1 MKIEYEEYNIKTV
14 SENGLSFCM
23 RKRRKF
29 LLNNN
34 DFMLDIIAKLNKQLS
49 NKQLKNDLKGIDNTL
64 SVKVIAKLATALSK
78 KQLGDSLKQLNNLY
92 VQVGTKFKTDKD
104 TRNKLLNEIAQLQKN
119 LTELQLKVN
128 VEKGASQNAI
138 NSVISTAKT
147 AQRYADK
154 TSIALDVE
162 VRKEKAVNDIIFIGE
177 KCSKL
182 FSNLSASQKYENLL
196 NSAYSISDKSQL
208 QEVRARISAFTSE
221 LKASG
226 LAAESTGRKW
236 GKLIDRAKELFS
248 AASVVRTIFVQAK
261 QAVSTTIDLDKV
273 YTDLVKVNDELNRND
288 YADYLSRCNQKA
300 QELATTQ
307 KALIEGAAEFS
318 KSGYNLS
325 TSDALTE
332 KSTILSNV
340 GDMGASDS
348 AKAIISGVQAYD
360 VVDGYTD
367 VVNKAQAL
375 IDKYNEVGNTASIT
389 TAEIAQGVQ
398 KVGSVF
404 ADANSSVDHL
414 IALGAAGNRQYQDAD
429 SLFLGLRTSALRIRG
444 ASTELEEAGE
454 DIEGVMSVLDNQ
466 KSIKA
471 LTGVDILEKDQQTIR
486 SIYDIFLDIS
496 KVYKDMSDV
505 DQSALLDIIAGK
517 HRASAISATLNNMT
531 EAQEILQN
539 SLNAAGSAQR
549 EYDTYLESTEAH
561 LQQFQAKLVETYST
575 FINGDMISHA
585 ADLGSAIL
593 DLINK
598 TDLLK
603 HGLIAIA
610 TLKIGQGISAA
621 GGAIAGTITQMNI
634 LGNALQQ
641 IKSLPL
647 DSVLRKATLDDIGES
662 TKALT
667 EKNLKLL
674 LSQKQLNDSDKMII
688 LSKHN
693 LTEEEAL
700 SKLETLGLTTATNA
714 NTAANTANAGSVNTL
729 KGAFTGLTA
738 SVKATWA
745 AMSALQKASIIF
757 AAISTAWSI
766 GSSIINGIKQR
777 TEELRQA
784 TQESANAYKE
794 SASSIDDYTKR
805 YQELHQALLEAKGNE
820 EETYN
825 IKKQLLDLQTELND
839 KFGEEYGKI
848 NLVTDAYKD
857 QTEAIKAYNKE
868 IANKTLNDIGEKG
881 INDAKS
887 QMLDK
892 KKYNLG
898 MDISLYSD
906 EGLAIQELADKYGID
921 INSNEGSGTLSL
933 ILKTDATTAE
943 STINDFMADVRS
955 LRDNGD
961 FDFTDSFDNVLDY
974 SGSELKRVKDTIE
987 QLGDALQQI
996 LIAEIIKDD
1005 DELARKYN
1013 NALETVEALN
1023 EAVLKSEDPFNDE
1036 NVQKLRQDLEALKA
1050 TFTTEELENYGYV
1063 LYDVFNQADTKLI
1076 DFHNELKNNSELQKL
1091 ADNLRGLDNLDLES
1105 LNPGEN
1111 ASFDKLKESADEY
1124 KLSLA
1129 ELIDELVRLGYV
1141 QTNATEENAI
1151 KELFSS
1157 FDNTE
1162 IGERLQYI
1170 NSQFK
1175 AGEISCKEYFDALN
1189 SEIANVD
1196 FSNYTNSLEEA
1207 NAASAQFFADSTQQA
1222 ASGLS
1227 DLINKFDSGSMSVSE
1242 YLEGYLSIA
1251 NTLSTL
1257 TNELQENSASWNQN
1271 GTAMSNATSNTL
1283 DNTQSALDNAIS
1295 TIQSYQ
1301 DSIYSLEQL
1310 MTGAVEAGT
1319 DEFSAHTQVIAE
1331 DLANIVAT
1339 GGQMADEIAS
1349 TLGTTTAEIASSMS
1363 ENVSNQSLA
1372 AQAITA
1378 NTNAA
1383 IGDMANSVGELF
1395 DTLGNAIS
1403 NFKVDISFGIK
1414 SISMQDVDMGLL
1426 GTHKLPKI
1434 DFSLEASGDSLSA
1447 IGSAISSFG
1456 KSVASNMAPQMIEL
1470 PDFSFKGDNKYTPDA
1485 SVLDNYNK
1493 KLNDMKNA
1501 QKGAG
1506 KATKDANDA
1515 LKEQKEAIE
1524 AQKEALEAEKEA
1536 LQEQKEAAA
1545 EALEEQIDGI
1555 DDVIKGKEKEI
1566 NLLDDE
1572 IDKIKEAREERKRDL
1587 DLQKAQ
1593 YDLARAEDQRPKLVN
1608 YMPDAIVI

>member
-1 MKIEYEEYNIKTV
+1 MDCLFVCEK
-14 SENGLSFCM
+14 G
-23 RKRRKF
+23 RKF

-49 NKQLKNDLKGIDNTL
+49 NKQLKSDLKGIDNTL

-128 VEKGASQNAI
+128 IEKGASQNAI

-177 KCSKL
+177 KYSKL

-226 LAAESTGRKW
+226 LAAESTGKKL
-236 GKLIDRAKELFS
+236 GKLIGLAKELFS

-261 QAVSTTIDLDKV
+261 QAVSTMIDLDKV

-318 KSGYNLS
+318 KSGYDLS

-340 GDMGASDS
+340 GEMSASDS

-360 VVDGYTD
+360 VIDGYTD
-367 VVNKAQAL
+367 VEDKAEAL

-429 SLFLGLRTSALRIRG
+429 SLFLGLRTAALRIRG

-531 EAQEILQN
+531 EAETILQN

-561 LQQFQAKLVETYST
+561 LQQFQAKLVETYSA

-610 TLKIGQGISAA
+610 TLKIGQGISAV
-621 GGAIAGTITQMNI
+621 GGTVAGTITQMNT
-634 LGNALQQ
+634 LGNAIQQ
-641 IKSLPL
+641 VKSLPL
-647 DSVLRKATLDDIGES
+647 EDTLKTKPLIEIGEA
-662 TKALT
+662 TQNLT
-667 EKNLKLL
+667 EKNLRLL
-674 LSQKQLNDSDKMII
+674 LSQEKLTIQDKVLI
-688 LSKHN
+688 LQQHN

-700 SKLETLGLTTATNA
+700 NKLETLGLTTATNA
-714 NTAANTANAGSVNTL
+714 NTAANTANAGSVNIL

-766 GSSIINGIKQR
+766 GSSIINGIKQNN
-777 TEELRQA
+777 EELRQA
-784 TQESANAYKE
+784 TQEATNAYKE
-794 SASSIDDYTKR
+794 STSSIEDYTKR
-805 YQELHQALLEAKGNE
+805 YQELHKALLEAKGNE

-825 IKKQLLDLQTELND
+825 IKQQLLDLQTELND
-839 KFGEEYGKI
+839 KFGDEYGKL

-898 MDISLYSD
+898 MDVSLYSD

-921 INSNEGSGTLSL
+921 INSSEGSGTFSL
-933 ILKTDATTAE
+933 ILKADATTAE

-1063 LYDVFNQADTKLI
+1063 LYDVFDQADTKLI

-1105 LNPGEN
+1105 LNPSEN

-1151 KELFSS
+1151 KELFSA
-1157 FDNTE
+1157 FDGTE

-1207 NAASAQFFADSTQQA
+1207 NAASAQFFVDSTQQA
-1222 ASGLS
+1222 VSGLS

-1271 GTAMSNATSNTL
+1271 GTAMSEATSGML

-1349 TLGTTTAEIASSMS
+1349 TLGTTTSEIASSMS

-1378 NTNAA
+1378 NTNTA

-1395 DTLGNAIS
+1395 DTLGSAIS

-1434 DFSLEASGDSLSA
+1434 DFALEASGESLSA

-1506 KATKDANDA
+1506 KATKDTNDA
-1515 LKEQKEAIE
+1515 LKEQKEA
-1524 AQKEALEAEKEA
+1524 LEAEKEV
-1536 LQEQKEAAA
+1536 LQEQKEAAE
-1545 EALEEQIDGI
+1545 EALQAQIDGI
-1555 DDVIKGKEKEI
+1555 DDIIKGKEKEI
-1566 NLLDDE
+1566 DLLDDE
-1572 IDKIKEAREERKRDL
+1572 IDKIKKAREERKRDIE
-1587 DLQKAQ
+1587 LQKAQ
-1593 YDLARAEDQRPKLVN
+1593 YDLERMQNQRTKLVN
-1608 YMPDAIVI
+1608 YMPDTIVI